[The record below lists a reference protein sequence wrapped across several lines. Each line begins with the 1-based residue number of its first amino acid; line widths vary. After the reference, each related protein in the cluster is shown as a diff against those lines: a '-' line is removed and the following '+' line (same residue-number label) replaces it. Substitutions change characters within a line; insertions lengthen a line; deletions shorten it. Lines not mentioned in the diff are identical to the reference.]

1 MDESRRGMTVGDIY
15 SKHYITNEN
24 EAAKM
29 YAIIKQANG

>member
-1 MDESRRGMTVGDIY
+1 MCGSGVRVTGEIY